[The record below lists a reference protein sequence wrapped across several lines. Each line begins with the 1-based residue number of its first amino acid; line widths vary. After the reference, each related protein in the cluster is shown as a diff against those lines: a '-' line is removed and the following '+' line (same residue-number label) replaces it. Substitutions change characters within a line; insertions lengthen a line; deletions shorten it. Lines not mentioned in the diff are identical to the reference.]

1 MGDTFSVDVTEL
13 NRLSTDLSGAGRDIL
28 PAARAVIQ
36 KSAADI
42 KRDAQAFAPVD
53 TGNLRS
59 SIGYE
64 TRELRGSVVAEIGA
78 TASYAAYVEFGTS
91 RHGPAA
97 FMGPALDRNGAAF
110 EKAMAEVVAKAAEHG
125 H

>member
-1 MGDTFSVDVTEL
+1 MDGIDVDFSEL
-13 NRLSTDLSGAGRDIL
+13 NRLAVSLAGTTAAIL
-28 PAARAVIQ
+28 PAARIVIQ

-64 TRELRGSVVAEIGA
+64 TRELVASVEAEIGA

-91 RHGPAA
+91 RMAPEA
-97 FMGPALDRNGAAF
+97 FLGPALDRNGPGF
-110 EKAMAEVVAKAAEHG
+110 EKAMGLLVEKATQL
-125 H
+125 